1 MSDNKR
7 KVRLIFT
14 VGLSLLENARKLMKE
29 KVLLE
34 ETNKNSIATGLD
46 EADRAT
52 LTTLYNQSILSSLL
66 RKEPS
71 KISAETHSYK
81 QLHDK
86 VIVNREKDHLDVVL
100 LGTEGN
106 DEEPGSIE
114 CAQRLASYLK
124 DRFSLNNIQT
134 VEIKGGVKGDK
145 AFKEALGCIV
155 SKLREYLDKGEVD
168 ETYVVITG
176 GYKGFIPWLTIATAL
191 YDNTYLV
198 YVHEHSKEVL
208 VWPGLYLH
216 WDLRR
221 LDELRS
227 IIRRTNLDKKEWKL
241 LPPPAQYLYDGS
253 GTRYQRNELGQM
265 VYEFFEQSRLARYGY
280 GRLLLGKLK
289 AKNGGQDLAKIIE
302 ARLPYWEHLWIG
314 DQIPETVEHSR
325 LHSLRLMEYAYWLLR
340 YCPELD
346 EKLGAEQLFYL
357 ICALWLHDIGHGAL
371 DYNGQPIGKMPSLV
385 REYHNL
391 TSAKIIRNEKGF
403 QALPPEALL
412 PNEHKEKVALMAE
425 YNRRKQPLTPEHKGA
440 LEQEANQANVSP
452 LNSEP
457 LSKRDSS
464 LLLVT
469 ALLGILD
476 GLDVQ
481 IDRAVTADYRKMR
494 EQRTRYEIE
503 TYLKWLDQQPEPK
516 NIPDVL
522 TLSQLKCFFERYK
535 GNSDDVNLQQ
545 EIENA
550 IKKSEEVFQ
559 EAYNKG
565 EKDVAKLEW
574 ASLANRILFKMN
586 QRPHVAKHGAVDL
599 VYLSRGEDNA
609 LRINLLPTED
619 ANEGDLKKIE
629 GEIRQEVVRALYVQ
643 DLQKTIHQI
652 QLWRLKNNTME
663 QSWSEPNP
671 VPGGGK

>member
-14 VGLSLLENARKLMKE
+14 VGLSLLENAQKLKKE
-29 KVLLE
+29 EVL
-34 ETNKNSIATGLD
+34 NKGNNIAAGLR
-46 EADRAT
+46 EADDAT
-52 LTTLYNQSILSSLL
+52 LATLDNQSILSSLL

-155 SKLREYLDKGEVD
+155 SKLREYLEKGEVD

-340 YCPELD
+340 YFPELD